1 MLLPAH
7 ERVGGPL
14 DYFQWSAI
22 LRSVSA
28 LTAYHWVYRES
39 VKPWLIAD
47 LLILRDEMPRSLA
60 SCYENLVVNLD
71 HIARAY
77 GRQGSAQRQ
86 ARAVRARL
94 ENSRMEEIFQQ
105 GMHEFISQF
114 IDDNNRL
121 GGAISEQYLM

>member
-1 MLLPAH
+1 RTMLRNDAYWFSRLGVYMERADNTARILDVKYHMLLPAH

-60 SCYENLVVNLD
+60 SSYENLVQALAN
-71 HIARAY
+71 IARAA
-77 GRQGSAQRQ
+77 GRQGPAQRK
-86 ARAVRARL
+86 APTTRAR
-94 ENSRMEEIFQQ
+94 
-105 GMHEFISQF
+105 
-114 IDDNNRL
+114 
-121 GGAISEQYLM
+121 